1 MAITITLPNS
11 LGGIIGPTETIGGPL
26 SSLYGSQYNVATL
39 HYPRNLGASNRG
51 HSVLFTVKKVKEVTL
66 QEAKNS
72 VYDLGYTDV
81 PTGEFDPI
89 SGLATY
95 ERINILDSFENFSE
109 AAKNAYNKAI
119 ESGRSAI
126 NDISSFGSGN
136 LSGFG
141 RQVSSF
147 ISTALKQNTEIVSH
161 VELYMPE
168 NLNFTYD
175 AQYNSLSLIEAAA
188 SVPLVG
194 KVASGINSLMQN
206 SAAKLVLNKAG
217 YVFNPQQ
224 QLLFE
229 GIDFRTYQMSFT
241 FSPVSRE
248 ETKMVNEIIRTFRRY
263 AAPTIVREAA
273 GMFFIPPALFEI
285 QFRLNGLENKN
296 LNRIEQSVITNID
309 VNYAPNGWAAHGDGA
324 PVQTTMTISFKEIAL
339 IDRAKIEEGF

>member
-66 QEAKNS
+66 R
-72 VYDLGYTDV
+72 DV
-81 PTGEFDPI
+81 SSKINEFQQTTALDIIDPTGLENSYRYGGLLGESTSSVGTSVTEAI
-89 SGLATY
+89 SDAFSAL
-95 ERINILDSFENFSE
+95 RNFSFNIDTFSNFG
-109 AAKNAYNKAI
+109 KQFSSLI
-119 ESGRSAI
+119 DSG
-126 NDISSFGSGN
+126 
-136 LSGFG
+136 
-141 RQVSSF
+141 
-147 ISTALKQNTEIVSH
+147 LKQNTEIVSH

-206 SAAKLVLNKAG
+206 NAAKLILNKAG

-324 PVQTTMTISFKEIAL
+324 PVQTTMTVSFKEIAL

>member
-11 LGGIIGPTETIGGPL
+11 LGGIIGPTETIDGPL
-26 SSLYGSQYNVATL
+26 SSLYQSQYNVATL

-66 QEAKNS
+66 KDVSNKINNFTPLEIIDPEGKENS
-72 VYDLGYTDV
+72 YTYSFGD
-81 PTGEFDPI
+81 FF
-89 SGLATY
+89 SG
-95 ERINILDSFENFSE
+95 S
-109 AAKNAYNKAI
+109 
-119 ESGRSAI
+119 
-126 NDISSFGSGN
+126 ISSIGNSISNAFSNLKNISFTPDTFSNFGK
-136 LSGFG
+136 
-141 RQVSSF
+141 QVSSF
-147 ISTALKQNTEIVSH
+147 LDSGLKQNTEIVSH

-175 AQYNSLSLIEAAA
+175 AQYNSLSLVEAAIDI
-188 SVPLVG
+188 PLVG
-194 KVASGINSLMQN
+194 KIAAGINSLMQN
-206 SAAKLVLNKAG
+206 NAAKLVLNKAG

-248 ETKMVNEIIRTFRRY
+248 ETKMVNEIIKTFRRY

-296 LNRIEQSVITNID
+296 LNKVEQSVITNID

-324 PVQTTMTISFKEIAL
+324 PVQTTMTVSFKEIAL